1 MNKEELGTLADTT
14 IQIYSLTTVAKNY
27 ADTYFTDEKML
38 HLGLIIDKIHEQ
50 ASRLK
55 SLLEDTEIIP

>member
-27 ADTYFTDEKML
+27 ADTYFNDEKML
-38 HLGLIIDKIHEQ
+38 HIGLMMDKIDEQ
-50 ASRLK
+50 ALRLK
-55 SLLEDTEIIP
+55 KLLEDTEIIP